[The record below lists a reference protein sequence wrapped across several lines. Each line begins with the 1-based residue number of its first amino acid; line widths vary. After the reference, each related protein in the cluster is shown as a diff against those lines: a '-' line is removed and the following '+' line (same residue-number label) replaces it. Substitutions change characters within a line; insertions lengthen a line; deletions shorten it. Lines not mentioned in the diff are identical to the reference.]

1 MMTKKVI
8 TSPNDS
14 FDDWLKARHN
24 KMSTPLELI
33 NTYVQKAVKSPIAN
47 ANRLVIG
54 QMNEVYDIATKDG
67 QNIIVRIS
75 PQEDPR
81 FEAERWALDASRKAG
96 VPTPKVFL
104 VERAEFNKKPVTFCI
119 EVKLP
124 GKPLDELLKDKKAKA
139 KLNNAIKQIGDVLGK
154 IHNVKVDGFGYLQ
167 PNGKGWDISFSSIM
181 LDLLKKEDELLKASA
196 QWSVPHSKVKKGLAL
211 LVENTDLYDYDKPSL
226 THGDFGP
233 PHILVDDDSISGVID
248 MQECSGNH
256 PVFDFVHWETTY
268 GKDIPLQQLID
279 SYSNKELFNETF
291 EPLFHLVLL
300 RHCLWMLMVRVEHEN
315 PHGIDVFRHGID
327 RVLKFFSDGKST

>member
-1 MMTKKVI
+1 
-8 TSPNDS
+8 
-14 FDDWLKARHN
+14 
-24 KMSTPLELI
+24 MSTPFELI
-33 NTYVQKAVKSPIAN
+33 NTYVQKAVKSPVAN

-54 QMNEVYDIATKDG
+54 QMNEVYNITTEDG

-104 VERAEFNKKPVTFCI
+104 VEKAVFNKKTVTFCI
-119 EVKLP
+119 EEKLS
-124 GKPLDELLKDKKAKA
+124 GKPLDELLKDKKTKI

-154 IHNVKVDGFGYLQ
+154 MHRVQVDGLGYLQ
-167 PNGKGWDISFSSIM
+167 PNGKGWDIPFSKIM
-181 LDLLKKEDELLKASA
+181 LDLIEKEDELLTAAAKWDVS
-196 QWSVPHSKVKKGLAL
+196 HSKVNKGLAL
-211 LVENTDLYDYDKPSL
+211 LAKNTALYDWNKPSL

-233 PHILVDDDSISGVID
+233 PHILVEDDSITGIID

-279 SYSNKELFNETF
+279 SYSNKALFDETF

-300 RHCLWMLMVRVEHEN
+300 RHCLWMLIVNVEHEN
-315 PHGIDVFRHGID
+315 PHGVDVFGHGID
-327 RVLKFFSDGKST
+327 RALNFFSNGKPT